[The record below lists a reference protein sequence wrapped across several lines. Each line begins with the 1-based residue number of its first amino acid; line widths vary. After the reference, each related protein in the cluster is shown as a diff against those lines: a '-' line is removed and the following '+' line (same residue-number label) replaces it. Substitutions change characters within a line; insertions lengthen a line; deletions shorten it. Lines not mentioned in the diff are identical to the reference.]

1 MFSKKRNLLCKRRLV
16 SHIVLACL
24 FLSLTGNLGAETR
37 ASFRPHHRLRR
48 AHARS
53 LRLSDGTLVPLAL
66 VEAPDPPEVTIGERL
81 FLETRFAQY
90 FATHF
95 SGNVNQPLSQG
106 DPTVNDVQT
115 TTGKFLSPFAGKS
128 MNCRSCHFVD
138 EFAEEDGGGNRT
150 YADFARRSP
159 VPAREDG
166 HLTAPRNALN
176 MVDSS
181 VPRSV
186 GLLLHGDGE
195 FATLEALVDSTLTG
209 RNFGWFPQEYLQA
222 QAHIARVIREDDG
235 SGDLAR
241 DYASLSYPKLF
252 LGTAPDIPVDLRLP
266 VQYRID
272 VNSGTDEEVVDA
284 VNRLISAYVFS
295 LTYSRDSN
303 GIHDGSPYD
312 RFLLK
317 NSLSSAPGPDESET
331 AYSQRLLQAVN
342 QLQNPQYVT
351 VGDGAFETHDQKYV
365 FGPLELQGLILFLR
379 EAQDAKVSHI
389 QEHSA
394 FLAAAL
400 LPGVGFVFLGW
411 AGFRRRRHMIVAVAV
426 VGILCCVLIACG
438 GGSASVPP
446 IPIVEAK
453 HVGNCATCHV
463 APNFTDFRLH
473 NTGATQEEYDAIH
486 GDGSFAQ
493 LAIPYYAER
502 QAHPDDYLPPTPI
515 HPLASGRFRAPA
527 SATDAKLTDLGMWNV
542 FANTDFPAPQQRLQD
557 LMCPS
562 SPCDL
567 AQTLPLTI
575 GRFKTPTLRDLG
587 HSQPY
592 LHTGRM
598 DTIEKVL
605 DFYRHTAL
613 LAQAGKLRNADPNIA
628 GISIDGQDAAALA
641 AFLRALNED
650 YD

>member
-1 MFSKKRNLLCKRRLV
+1 MFSSQRPIPVQRWSLGCALV
-16 SHIVLACL
+16 ACL
-24 FLSLTGNLGAETR
+24 VFFVGSNLAAQTHR
-37 ASFRPHHRLRR
+37 TLRPHHRLRR

-53 LRLSDGTLVPLAL
+53 LQLSDGTVVPLAL
-66 VEAPDPPEVTIGERL
+66 AEAPDPPEVTIGERL

-90 FATHF
+90 FAMRF

-106 DPTVNDVQT
+106 DPTVNYVQT
-115 TTGKFLSPFAGKS
+115 TTGNFLSPFAGKS

-150 YADFARRSP
+150 YADFTRRSP

-166 HLTAPRNALN
+166 HLAAPRNALN

-181 VPRSV
+181 IPRSV

-222 QAHIARVIREDDG
+222 QAHIGRVIREDDG
-235 SGDLAR
+235 SGDLAQ
-241 DYASLSYPKLF
+241 DYASLSYAKLV

-266 VQYRID
+266 AQYRID
-272 VNSGTDEEVVDA
+272 VTSSTDEEVVGA

-295 LTYSRDSN
+295 LTYSRDIN

-317 NSLSSAPGPDESET
+317 NRLPSAPAPDESEA

-365 FGPLELQGLILFLR
+365 FGSLEFQGLKLFLR
-379 EAQDAKVSHI
+379 EAQHA
-389 QEHSA
+389 SA
-394 FLAAAL
+394 SRAQKHATFLAAAF
-400 LPGVGFVFLGW
+400 LPGAGFVFLGW
-411 AGFRRRRHMIVAVAV
+411 AGFRRRRHMIVGVSV
-426 VGILCCVLIACG
+426 VGVLCCVLIACG

-446 IPIVEAK
+446 IPIVDAK
-453 HVGNCATCHV
+453 RVGNCATCHV

-473 NTGATQEEYDAIH
+473 NTGATQEEYDAVH
-486 GDGSFAQ
+486 GDGAFAQ
-493 LAIPYYAER
+493 LPIPDYAER
-502 QAHPDDYLPPTPI
+502 QAHPEDYLPPTPI

-527 SATDAKLTDLGMWNV
+527 SATDTRLTDLGMWNV
-542 FANTDFPAPQQRLQD
+542 FANTDFTAPQQRLQD
-557 LMCPS
+557 LVCPS

-613 LAQAGKLRNADPNIA
+613 LAQAGKLRNADPNMA
-628 GISIDGQDAAALA
+628 GISIDSQDAAALA